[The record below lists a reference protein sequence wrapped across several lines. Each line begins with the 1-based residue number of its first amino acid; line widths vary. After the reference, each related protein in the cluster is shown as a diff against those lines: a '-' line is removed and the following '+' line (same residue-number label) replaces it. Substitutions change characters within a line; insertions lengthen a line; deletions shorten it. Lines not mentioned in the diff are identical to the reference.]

1 MDLSKLVWGF
11 NPSSNTLLGKSLYT
25 GLTKKRIP
33 IFLSTSQIIDVVATS
48 EKFFM
53 LQYSTL
59 NSIHLVKNTQKA
71 HDLILNTYTGLV
83 LIKNT
88 IIILAEKSL
97 KFTIKTKLCRKANI
111 SIRGYNIISKTS
123 NKDHAYFLVNREDKT
138 LNTVFIDYSLL
149 LDSTQIIELKIRL
162 KSLTSTC
169 SSYSHNTVY
178 IFGGRYESG
187 WSSTE
192 FWTFNIENMAFTE
205 FGGPIKPGLFNL
217 TGVYTGKKIIGAM
230 DRSGALHTFSIKQN
244 KWRLYSDTRW
254 DKRKALILAWKS
266 SQTIKNISHLHR
278 LPLSLFQYLVK
289 SFL

>member
-1 MDLSKLVWGF
+1 MDLSKLVWGY
-11 NPSSNTLLGKSLYT
+11 NPSSNTLLGKNLNT

-33 IFLSTSQIIDVVATS
+33 ISLSTSQIIDVVATP

-59 NSIHLVKNTQKA
+59 NSIHLVKNTQKS
-71 HDLILNTYTGLV
+71 HDIILNTYTGLV

-88 IIILAEKSL
+88 ILILAEKTL
-97 KFTIKTKLCRKANI
+97 KFTIKTKLCRRANL
-111 SIRGYNIISKTS
+111 SIRGYSIISKTS
-123 NKDHAYFLVNREDKT
+123 NKDHAFLLVNHEDKA
-138 LNTVFIDYSLL
+138 LNTVFIDYNLL
-149 LDSTQIIELKIRL
+149 SNSSHIIELKIRI

-169 SSYSHNTVY
+169 SSFSYNTVF

-192 FWTFNIENMAFTE
+192 FWTFNIENLTFSE
-205 FGGPIKPGLFNL
+205 LSGPIKPGLFNL

-244 KWRLYSDTRW
+244 KWRLYSDARW
-254 DKRKALILAWKS
+254 DKRKAMILAWKT
-266 SQTIKNISHLHR
+266 SQDIKPLCHLHR
-278 LPLSLFQYLVK
+278 LPLSLLQYLVK